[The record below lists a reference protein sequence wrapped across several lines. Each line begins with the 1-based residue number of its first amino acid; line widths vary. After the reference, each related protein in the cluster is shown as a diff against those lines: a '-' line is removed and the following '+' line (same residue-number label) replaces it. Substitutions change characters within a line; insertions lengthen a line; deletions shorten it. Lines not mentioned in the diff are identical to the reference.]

1 MEVIEVEYR
10 RFKGEIFEFKKQWV
24 GLASADY
31 TFTSY
36 AKRNGR
42 SNRENAVQWDFRFAS
57 IEYNYLI

>member
-10 RFKGEIFEFKKQWV
+10 RFKGEIFEFKKKCV

-42 SNRENAVQWDFRFAS
+42 SNRENAVQ
-57 IEYNYLI
+57 